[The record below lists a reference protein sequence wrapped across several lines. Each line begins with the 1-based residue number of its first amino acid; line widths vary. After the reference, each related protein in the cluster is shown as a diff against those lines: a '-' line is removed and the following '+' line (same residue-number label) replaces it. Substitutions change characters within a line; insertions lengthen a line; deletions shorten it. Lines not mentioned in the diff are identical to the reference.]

1 LHLYKKIFNLKNKLI
16 FLFLVLALVPP
27 VVFGIF
33 SIKTTESVI
42 NNLVS
47 RQIENIAAD
56 KAVILER
63 WLQER
68 KQDMQVVA
76 GTSIVKSMEPG
87 LIAPYLEL
95 VREQYRVYNNI
106 SIFSDKNELVFSTGD
121 YPQGQ
126 EIRIVDGVHQ
136 ESPATPPVKYLP
148 KEKESTFQLT
158 APVYENGQKIGSVL
172 GTVGTHNIISIILH
186 VSLGE
191 TGECYLVDRNGTFL
205 AHKEPSRILSENIS
219 HSGSFTNAFGPGERK
234 NIYRDYRNIEVLG
247 TSHKVEGTDWY
258 IVVEQDKAEAF
269 RSADSM
275 KRLIGLM
282 MLTAIG
288 SAFVLTW
295 VISYHFIRPI
305 QGLSRSAK
313 ILAQSE
319 YLPEGLDTM
328 RRDEIG
334 VLYRSFNDMAMKIKQ
349 RQDTL
354 VEKINLKS
362 AELEETGE
370 TLKHLKLIAER
381 SEKFAALGRLG
392 AAVAHEI
399 RTPLTSLKLF
409 LESIQGEIEIS
420 PEFIEDFGIAMGQI
434 SRIETAI
441 NRLLDYTKPKE
452 MEFSKI
458 SPGYLIGDVVSLV
471 RPMANKLECT
481 IETIITPNLPEIR
494 GDIKLLEEALINLFI
509 NALEVMPE
517 KGRINIRASVTSY
530 APTEDENKM
539 VPAVRIDVEDTGPGI
554 SPENLNY
561 IFDPFF
567 TTKAAGTGL
576 GLPTVFNTVK
586 RHNGEITAAN
596 RPEGGACF
604 SIFLPVISEG

>member
-1 LHLYKKIFNLKNKLI
+1 MHLYKKFFNLKNKLI

-27 VVFGIF
+27 VVFGVF

-68 KQDMQVVA
+68 KQDMQVIA
-76 GTSIVKSMEPG
+76 GTSIVKSMEPT
-87 LIAPYLEL
+87 LMAPYLDL
-95 VREQYRVYNNI
+95 VRTQYNVYNNI
-106 SIFSDKNELVFSTGD
+106 SIFSDKNELVYSTGD
-121 YPQGQ
+121 YQGQ
-126 EIRIVDGVHQ
+126 EIDAADSDHQ
-136 ESPATPPVKYLP
+136 ESLATPQVKYLP
-148 KEKESTFQLT
+148 EEKESTFQLI
-158 APVYENGQKIGSVL
+158 APVYKNGQKIGIVL

-205 AHKEPSRILSENIS
+205 AHKEPSRILTENIS
-219 HSGSFTNAFGPGERK
+219 HSGSFKNTFGPGERK

-247 TSHKVEGTDWY
+247 RSHRVEGTDWY

-269 RSADSM
+269 KSADSM
-275 KRLIGLM
+275 KRLIGFM

-295 VISYHFIRPI
+295 VISYHFIRPV

-319 YLPEGLDTM
+319 YFPEGLDT
-328 RRDEIG
+328 RRSDEIG
-334 VLYRSFNDMAMKIKQ
+334 VLYRAFNDMARKIKQ

-370 TLKHLKLIAER
+370 TLKHFKIIAEQ

-434 SRIETAI
+434 SRIEAAI

-452 MEFSKI
+452 MEFSNI
-458 SPGYLIGDVVSLV
+458 STGYLIRDVVSLI
-471 RPMANKLECT
+471 RPMANKQECT
-481 IETIITPNLPEIR
+481 IETMIAPNLPEIR

-517 KGRINIRASVTSY
+517 KGRIYIRVSLTDYRLAEEGEKTVSS
-530 APTEDENKM
+530 
-539 VPAVRIDVEDTGPGI
+539 VRIDVEDSGPGI

-576 GLPTVFNTVK
+576 GLPTVFNTIK

>member
-1 LHLYKKIFNLKNKLI
+1 MHLYKKIFNLKNKLV
-16 FLFLVLALVPP
+16 FLFLVLAVVPP
-27 VVFGIF
+27 LVFGIF
-33 SIKTTESVI
+33 SIKTTEAVI
-42 NNLVS
+42 NNLLS

-68 KQDMQVVA
+68 KQDMQVIA
-76 GTSIVKSMEPG
+76 GTSIVKSMEPA
-87 LIAPYLEL
+87 LMAPYLDL
-95 VREQYRVYNNI
+95 VRDQYNVYNDI
-106 SIFSDKNELVFSTGD
+106 SIFSDKNEPVYSTGD
-121 YPQGQ
+121 YPQGP
-126 EIRIVDGVHQ
+126 EIAVADSDHQ
-136 ESPATPPVKYLP
+136 DSLAAPQVKYLP
-148 KEKESTFQLT
+148 EEKESTFQLI

-205 AHKEPSRILSENIS
+205 AHKEPWRILSENIS
-219 HSGSFTNAFGPGERK
+219 HSGSFKNTFGPGERK

-247 TSHKVEGTDWY
+247 RSHRVEGTDWY

-269 RSADSM
+269 KSADSM
-275 KRLIGLM
+275 KRLIGFM

-295 VISYHFIRPI
+295 VISYHFIRPV

-319 YLPEGLDTM
+319 YFPEELDT
-328 RRDEIG
+328 RRSDEIG
-334 VLYRSFNDMAMKIKQ
+334 VLYRAFNDMARKIKQ

-370 TLKHLKLIAER
+370 TLKHFKIIAEQ

-434 SRIETAI
+434 SRIEAAI

-452 MEFSKI
+452 MEFSNI
-458 SPGYLIGDVVSLV
+458 STGYLIRDVVSLV
-471 RPMANKLECT
+471 RPMANKQECT
-481 IETIITPNLPEIR
+481 IETMVAPNLPEIR

-517 KGRINIRASVTSY
+517 KGRIYIRVSL
-530 APTEDENKM
+530 TECRLAEEGENP
-539 VPAVRIDVEDTGPGI
+539 VSAVRIDVEDSGPGI
-554 SPENLNY
+554 SPENLIY

-576 GLPTVFNTVK
+576 GLPTVFNTIK

>member
-1 LHLYKKIFNLKNKLI
+1 MYLYKKIFNLKNKLI

-27 VVFGIF
+27 LVFGIF
-33 SIKTTESVI
+33 SIKTTELVI
-42 NNLVS
+42 NNLLS
-47 RQIENIAAD
+47 RQIENIASD

-68 KQDMQVVA
+68 KQDMQVIA
-76 GTSIVKSMEPG
+76 GTSIVRSMDPA
-87 LIAPYLEL
+87 LIAPYLDL
-95 VREQYRVYNNI
+95 VRDQYRVYNNI
-106 SIFSDKNELVFSTGD
+106 TIFSEKNGLVYSAGD
-121 YPQGQ
+121 FNRGQ
-126 EIRIVDGVHQ
+126 VIDAVKSDLQ
-136 ESPATPPVKYLP
+136 KSPVSLQVKYLP
-148 KEKESTFQLT
+148 KEKESTFQLI
-158 APVYENGQKIGSVL
+158 APVYENGHQIGTVL
-172 GTVGTHNIISIILH
+172 GTVGTHNIINIILQI
-186 VSLGE
+186 SLGE
-191 TGECYLVDRNGTFL
+191 TGECYLVDINGTFL
-205 AHKEPSRILSENIS
+205 AHKEPWRILSENIS
-219 HSGSFTNAFGPGERK
+219 HSGSFKNTFGPGERK
-234 NIYRDYRNIEVLG
+234 NIYSDYRNIEVLG
-247 TSHKVEGTDWY
+247 RSHRVEGTDWY

-269 RSADSM
+269 KSADSM
-275 KRLIGLM
+275 KRLIGFM

-295 VISYHFIRPI
+295 VISYHFIRPV

-313 ILAQSE
+313 LLAQSE
-319 YLPEGLDTM
+319 HFPEGLDT
-328 RRDEIG
+328 RRSDEIG
-334 VLYRSFNDMAMKIKQ
+334 VLYRAFNDMAMKIKQ

-370 TLKHLKLIAER
+370 TLKHFKIIAEQ

-452 MEFSKI
+452 MEFSMI
-458 SPGYLIGDVVSLV
+458 SPGYLIRDVVSLV
-471 RPMANKLECT
+471 RPMANKQECT
-481 IETIITPNLPEIR
+481 IETMIAPDLPEIN

-517 KGRINIRASVTSY
+517 KGHIYIRATLIDY
-530 APTEDENKM
+530 RLAEENKL
-539 VPAVRIDVEDTGPGI
+539 VTAVRIDLEDTGPGI
-554 SPENLNY
+554 PPENLKY

-576 GLPTVFNTVK
+576 GLPTVYNTIK